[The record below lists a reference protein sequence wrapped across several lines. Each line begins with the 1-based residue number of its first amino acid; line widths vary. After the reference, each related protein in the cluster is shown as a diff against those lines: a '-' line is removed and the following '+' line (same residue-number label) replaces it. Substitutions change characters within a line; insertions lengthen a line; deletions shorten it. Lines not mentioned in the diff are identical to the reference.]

1 MQKCHLN
8 LQILGLDSVQA
19 GKMSTQGKIG
29 SILIVDDETNQRDI
43 LNNILKKEGYF
54 IADASGVREA
64 LDMLEKSEFDLILTD
79 LKMQGKSGLDL
90 LEIVLANDPQQCV
103 ILMTAHGSVDSAVE
117 AMKKGAF
124 DYLEKPL
131 ERDNLILTLRRAF
144 ERIALVREN
153 RILQKRVEAIQGIP
167 NMLGEHPKMREVF
180 RVVGKIAATTSTV
193 LIVGESGTGKEL
205 IARAIHDGSQ
215 RRDKPFMPI
224 NCAAIP
230 DTLIESELFG
240 HEKGSFTGANAREI
254 GIFEAA
260 NDGTVFLDEI
270 GEMNVAMQ
278 AKLLR
283 AIQEKEIRRVGG
295 KINIPLDVRIISA
308 TNKELEQEIKRG
320 NFREDLFY
328 RLNVIRIN
336 LPPLRERGSDIKT
349 LAEFFVHKYSKTS
362 GIMVDGISRTA
373 LKLLMNYTWPGNV
386 RQLESVIE
394 RSVLM
399 TESNF
404 IEAEDLPAE
413 ISATSLVAGG
423 IPFELP
429 PEGIAFEEL
438 EKGLIIKAMERAD
451 WVIGKAAPLLGMS
464 YKTLQYRLEKFGIER
479 PDKLPKYQ

>member
-1 MQKCHLN
+1 MAAVH
-8 LQILGLDSVQA
+8 
-19 GKMSTQGKIG
+19 G
-29 SILIVDDETNQRDI
+29 SILIVDDEKGQRDI
-43 LNNILKKEGYF
+43 LNLILKKEGY
-54 IADASGVREA
+54 DVTDVPGVREA
-64 LDMLEKSEFDLILTD
+64 LAQLEKREFELIMTD
-79 LKMQGKSGLDL
+79 LKMQGQGGMEL
-90 LEIVLANDPQQCV
+90 LESVLANDPQQC
-103 ILMTAHGSVDSAVE
+103 IIMMTAHGSVDSAVE
-117 AMKKGAF
+117 AMRKGAF

-131 ERDNLILTLRRAF
+131 ERDNLLLTLRRAF
-144 ERIALVREN
+144 ERISLVREN
-153 RILQKRVEAIQGIP
+153 RVLQKRIDSIKTIP
-167 NMLGEHPKMREVF
+167 NMQGEHPKMKEVF
-180 RVVGKIAATTSTV
+180 KVVAKIAPSNSTA

-205 IARAIHDGSQ
+205 IARAIHEGSP
-215 RRDKPFMPI
+215 RRDKPFMAI

-254 GIFEAA
+254 GIFEASEG
-260 NDGTVFLDEI
+260 GTVFLDEI

-295 KINIPLDVRIISA
+295 KVNIPLDVRIVSA
-308 TNKELEQEIKRG
+308 TNKDLEQEIRKG
-320 NFREDLFY
+320 SFREDLFY

-349 LAEFFVHKYSKTS
+349 LAEFFLEKYSKAA
-362 GIMVDGISRTA
+362 GIQVDGISRAA
-373 LKLLMNYTWPGNV
+373 LKLLLNYSWPGNV

-399 TESNF
+399 AESNY
-404 IEAEDLPAE
+404 IEPEDLPAE
-413 ISATSLVAGG
+413 ITAVGLLAGG
-423 IPFELP
+423 IPFDLP

-464 YKTLQYRLEKFGIER
+464 YKTLQYRLDKFEIER
-479 PDKLPKYQ
+479 PEKRMK

>member
-1 MQKCHLN
+1 
-8 LQILGLDSVQA
+8 
-19 GKMSTQGKIG
+19 MSSNTG
-29 SILIVDDETNQRDI
+29 SILIVDDERGQREI
-43 LNNILKKEGYF
+43 LKVILKKEGY
-54 IADASGVREA
+54 DAVDVPGVREA
-64 LDMLEKSEFDLILTD
+64 LAQLDKREFDLILTD
-79 LKMQGKSGLDL
+79 LKMQGQSGLDL
-90 LEIVLANDPQQCV
+90 LEKVLSDDPQQCV
-103 ILMTAHGSVDSAVE
+103 ILMTAHGTVDSAVE

-144 ERIALVREN
+144 ERIGLVREN
-153 RILQKRVEAIQGIP
+153 RVLQKRVEAIQCIP

-180 RVVGKIAATTSTV
+180 RVVTKIAATNSTV

-205 IARAIHDGSQ
+205 VARAIHDGSQ
-215 RRDKPFMPI
+215 RRDKPFMAI

-240 HEKGSFTGANAREI
+240 HEKGSFTGANAREM
-254 GIFEAA
+254 GIFEAS
-260 NDGTVFLDEI
+260 NGGTVFLDEI

-295 KINIPLDVRIISA
+295 KVNIPLDVRILSA

-336 LPPLRERGSDIKT
+336 LPPLRERGSDVKT
-349 LAEFFVHKYSKTS
+349 LAEFFIKKYSQST
-362 GIMVDGISRTA
+362 GIAMDGISKPA

-399 TESNF
+399 AESNF
-404 IEAEDLPAE
+404 IEPEDLPAE
-413 ISATSLVAGG
+413 ITAIASLGG

-429 PEGIAFEEL
+429 PEGIDFEEL
-438 EKGLIIKAMERAD
+438 EKGVIIKAMERAD
-451 WVIGKAAPLLGMS
+451 WVIGKGAQLLGMS
-464 YKTLQYRLEKFGIER
+464 YKTLQYRLDKFDIDRPER
-479 PDKLPKYQ
+479 RTK

>member
-1 MQKCHLN
+1 MAV
-8 LQILGLDSVQA
+8 VQ
-19 GKMSTQGKIG
+19 G
-29 SILIVDDETNQRDI
+29 SILIVDDEKGQRDI
-43 LNNILKKEGYF
+43 LNLILKKEGYEVV
-54 IADASGVREA
+54 DVPGVREA
-64 LDMLEKSEFDLILTD
+64 LAQLEKREFELIMTD
-79 LKMQGKSGLDL
+79 LKMQGQGGMEL
-90 LEIVLANDPQQCV
+90 LETVLASDPQQC
-103 ILMTAHGSVDSAVE
+103 IIMMTAHGSVDSAVE
-117 AMKKGAF
+117 AMRKGAF

-131 ERDNLILTLRRAF
+131 ERDDLLLTLRRAF
-144 ERIALVREN
+144 ERISLVREN
-153 RILQKRVEAIQGIP
+153 RVLQKRIDSIKTIP
-167 NMLGEHPKMREVF
+167 NMQGEHPKMKEVF
-180 RVVGKIAATTSTV
+180 RVVAKIAPSNSTI

-205 IARAIHDGSQ
+205 IARAIHEGSP
-215 RRDKPFMPI
+215 RHDKPFMAI

-260 NDGTVFLDEI
+260 EGGTVFLDEI
-270 GEMNVAMQ
+270 GEMNVSMQ

-295 KINIPLDVRIISA
+295 KVNIPLDVRIVSA
-308 TNKELEQEIKRG
+308 TNKELEQEIKKG
-320 NFREDLFY
+320 AFREDLFY

-349 LAEFFVHKYSKTS
+349 LAEFFLEKYSKEAGVTL
-362 GIMVDGISRTA
+362 DGISKAA
-373 LKLLMNYTWPGNV
+373 LKLLMNYSWPGNV

-399 TESNF
+399 AESNY
-404 IEAEDLPAE
+404 IEPEDLPAE
-413 ISATSLVAGG
+413 ITAVGLLAGG
-423 IPFELP
+423 IPFDLP

-464 YKTLQYRLEKFGIER
+464 YKTLQYRLDKFAIER
-479 PDKLPKYQ
+479 PEKRGK

>member
-1 MQKCHLN
+1 MAV
-8 LQILGLDSVQA
+8 VQ
-19 GKMSTQGKIG
+19 G
-29 SILIVDDETNQRDI
+29 SILIVDDEKGQRDI
-43 LNNILKKEGYF
+43 LNLILKKEGY
-54 IADASGVREA
+54 DVVDVPGVREA
-64 LDMLEKSEFDLILTD
+64 LVQLERREFELIMTD
-79 LKMQGKSGLDL
+79 LKMQGQGGMEL
-90 LEIVLANDPQQCV
+90 LETVLASDPQQC
-103 ILMTAHGSVDSAVE
+103 IIMMTAHGSVDSAVE
-117 AMKKGAF
+117 AMRKGAF

-131 ERDNLILTLRRAF
+131 ERDDLLLTLRRAF
-144 ERIALVREN
+144 ERISLVREN
-153 RILQKRVEAIQGIP
+153 RVLQKRVDSIKTIP
-167 NMLGEHPKMREVF
+167 NMQGEHPKMKEVF
-180 RVVGKIAATTSTV
+180 RVVAKIAPSNSTI

-205 IARAIHDGSQ
+205 IARAIHEGSP
-215 RRDKPFMPI
+215 RHDKPFIAI

-260 NDGTVFLDEI
+260 EGGTVFLDEI
-270 GEMNVAMQ
+270 GEMNVSMQ

-295 KINIPLDVRIISA
+295 KVNIPLDVRIVSA
-308 TNKELEQEIKRG
+308 TNKELEQEIKKG
-320 NFREDLFY
+320 AFREDLFY

-349 LAEFFVHKYSKTS
+349 LAEFFLEKYSKEAGVS
-362 GIMVDGISRTA
+362 LDGISKAA
-373 LKLLMNYTWPGNV
+373 LKLLMNYSWPGNV

-399 TESNF
+399 AESNY
-404 IEAEDLPAE
+404 IEPEDLPAE
-413 ISATSLVAGG
+413 ITAVGLLAGG
-423 IPFELP
+423 IPFDLP

-464 YKTLQYRLEKFGIER
+464 YKTLQYRLDKFEIER
-479 PDKLPKYQ
+479 PEKRGK